1 MNYYIIN
8 FYLKDEDE
16 GESDSSSDTEDEV
29 GELITEKINNKF
41 LETIAK
47 IRQKNPDIYDEN
59 KKFFKGFNL

>member
-1 MNYYIIN
+1 VNYYIIN